1 MSGRFRTRAWRVAV
15 DNSNVILALVPI
27 VAALLL
33 VAGVYAWKS
42 IQTLRRTTQFHE
54 MLPDERQFQ
63 RRMAWRR
70 LVNSALMLLL
80 TAMIAIPFPIGLHQK
95 ITDLGERRE
104 LERREDR
111 LAPLTPEERDLG
123 RFYVAYWIATL
134 LLLGVVV
141 GVAGLDLMATRRYGL
156 RKLLQIQT
164 ERRAMIERQL
174 RNLRKERD
182 ELDPPD

>member
-1 MSGRFRTRAWRVAV
+1 MDDRIHNCAWQVPV
-15 DNSNVILALVPI
+15 DNSNVILALVPT
-27 VAALLL
+27 VTVLLL
-33 VAGVYAWKS
+33 VAGTYAWKS

-70 LVNSALMLLL
+70 LVNSALMILLA
-80 TAMIAIPFPIGLHQK
+80 AMIAMPFTAGMHQK

-104 LERREDR
+104 QERREDR
-111 LAPLTPEERDLG
+111 LAPLSPEERDLG
-123 RFYVAYWIATL
+123 RFYVAYWIVAL

-141 GVAGLDLMATRRYGL
+141 GVAGLDLMATRLYGV